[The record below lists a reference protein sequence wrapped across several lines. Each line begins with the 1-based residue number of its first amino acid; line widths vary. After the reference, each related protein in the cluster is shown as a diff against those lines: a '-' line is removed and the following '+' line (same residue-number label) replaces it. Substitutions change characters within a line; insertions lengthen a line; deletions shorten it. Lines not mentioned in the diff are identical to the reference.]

1 MIKDSNEKKNKKR
14 VVRGSETIF
23 CKQNFKWLSLTESW
37 EVRYGSSEDFFR
49 KGQSPKGGGET
60 PFGSFYVRSAILI
73 QGQREGQCK
82 TSHIVVK
89 YQPASVAHV
98 GEEGKGGQIFFSPGR
113 GVYY

>member
-1 MIKDSNEKKNKKR
+1 MGRLKICLEKGNHR
-14 VVRGSETIF
+14 TGE
-23 CKQNFKWLSLTESW
+23 
-37 EVRYGSSEDFFR
+37 
-49 KGQSPKGGGET
+49 GGGEA

-98 GEEGKGGQIFFSPGR
+98 GEEGKGGQIFFSPR
-113 GVYY
+113 ERSIILEITYYLLTFSGVTPP